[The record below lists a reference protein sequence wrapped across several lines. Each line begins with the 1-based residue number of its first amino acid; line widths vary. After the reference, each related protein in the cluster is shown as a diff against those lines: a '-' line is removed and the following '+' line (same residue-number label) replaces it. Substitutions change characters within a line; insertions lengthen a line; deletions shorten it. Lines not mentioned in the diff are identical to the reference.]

1 MHPRQMANA
10 DSRRAARAIVAT
22 TAQVAPDWPNPYQS
36 TTAAVDRVAP
46 MAWANRLGGPAT
58 GFGGQG
64 SRGATSRVA
73 TRPSGLSLGPA
84 STRAQN
90 P

>member
-1 MHPRQMANA
+1 MA
-10 DSRRAARAIVAT
+10 V
-22 TAQVAPDWPNPYQS
+22 
-36 TTAAVDRVAP
+36 P
-46 MAWANRLGGPAT
+46 MAWANRLGGPGT

-64 SRGATSRVA
+64 RRGTTNRVA
-73 TRPSGLSLGPA
+73 TRPSGLSRGPV